1 MFNKVFY
8 WGGRIVVKTNNDNS
22 FLERYTLV
30 IYFVITFLITIILGA
45 AYQFT
50 NNVFISPQ
58 YAPTMGLVLI
68 CVMSKNWSVWGKMN
82 WNPVKTWKNLLWM
95 LISLF
100 LPVVVILIT
109 SLIISSM
116 GNQYVLWKDTM
127 SGYVIT
133 IIAAILGCISE
144 EIGWRGYLLPEF
156 VDKHNMFYS
165 TIAVG
170 LLWGAWH
177 CKFAYGIFGFILF
190 VMLII
195 CFSIFMSW
203 IYMKTKGNLLCMILF
218 HFGVNIGSV
227 TLLQNREGVLFY
239 GLATIICVLICI
251 PIVLKNK
258 NEFFN
263 KGFLKTTPIMQNE
276 HNVKLS

>member
-1 MFNKVFY
+1 MKIKNE
-8 WGGRIVVKTNNDNS
+8 NS
-22 FLERYTLV
+22 FLERYTIA
-30 IYFVITFLITIILGA
+30 IYFMITFLITVILGA

-50 NNVFISPQ
+50 NNAFISPQ
-58 YAPTMGLVLI
+58 YAPAMGLVLI
-68 CVMSKNWSVWGKMN
+68 CIMSNNWSVWLQMN
-82 WNPVKTWKNLLWM
+82 WKSVKTRENLLWM
-95 LISLF
+95 FISLF
-100 LPVVVILIT
+100 LPVAIILT
-109 SLIISSM
+109 SSLIMSSM
-116 GNQYVLWKDTM
+116 GNQFVLWKDTA

-133 IIAAILGCISE
+133 IIAAILGCIFE

-156 VDKHNMFYS
+156 AKKHNMFYS

-177 CKFAYGIFGFILF
+177 CKFAYGILGFILF

-195 CFSIFMSW
+195 CFSIFMVW
-203 IYMKTKGNLLCMILF
+203 VYMKTKGNMICMILF

-239 GLATIICVLICI
+239 ALAAIICVLICI

-258 NEFFN
+258 NEFFSE
-263 KGFLKTTPIMQNE
+263 LAYE
-276 HNVKLS
+276 KLSIGSSDVESTQPEAELQDHRITNL